1 MPPKNWRIALVIA
14 GQIDYLGGMP
24 LAVAKPVKTSAKAED
39 MLHFDLDNE
48 NETIRRY
55 RERVRQCEALGEFAV
70 AEHIRDILMQEQDH
84 QIALANA
91 LGLEVPNVTKPG
103 NALDEHSRIDAGMT
117 RQPIV
122 AAIPDVD
129 TERTVRLASH

>member
-1 MPPKNWRIALVIA
+1 
-14 GQIDYLGGMP
+14 
-24 LAVAKPVKTSAKAED
+24 
-39 MLHFDLDNE
+39 MLRFDLDNE
-48 NETIRRY
+48 NATIRRY

-103 NALDEHSRIDAGMT
+103 KALDEHSRINAGMT
-117 RQPIV
+117 RQPI
-122 AAIPDVD
+122 AAATTDVD